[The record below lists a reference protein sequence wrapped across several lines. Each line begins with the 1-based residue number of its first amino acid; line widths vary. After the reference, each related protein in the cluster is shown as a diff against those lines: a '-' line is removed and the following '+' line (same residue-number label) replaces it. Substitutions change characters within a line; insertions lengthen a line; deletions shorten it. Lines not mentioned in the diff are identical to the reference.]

1 MSSVSRSSRI
11 SAKSQVIIEAQDK
24 LLAEQG
30 GQISGM
36 AKEMAMMKRML
47 EEAGLK
53 PVSEV
58 EVVDEVEGSKKSKK
72 RLPSGSPDGK
82 MIYSDSSGSSSGS
95 GSEDNQMDDED
106 RVLKRPDF

>member
-1 MSSVSRSSRI
+1 MSSVSRSSRF

-30 GQISGM
+30 GQISDM
-36 AKEMAMMKRML
+36 AREMVVMKRML

-58 EVVDEVEGSKKSKK
+58 NAVVEDERSKKART
-72 RLPSGSPDGK
+72 RLCDP
-82 MIYSDSSGSSSGS
+82 
-95 GSEDNQMDDED
+95 
-106 RVLKRPDF
+106 

>member
-1 MSSVSRSSRI
+1 MSSVSRSSRF

-30 GQISGM
+30 GQISDM
-36 AKEMAMMKRML
+36 AREMVMMKRML

-58 EVVDEVEGSKKSKK
+58 VAEVERSKKSKK

-82 MIYSDSSGSSSGS
+82 MIDSDSSGSSSGS